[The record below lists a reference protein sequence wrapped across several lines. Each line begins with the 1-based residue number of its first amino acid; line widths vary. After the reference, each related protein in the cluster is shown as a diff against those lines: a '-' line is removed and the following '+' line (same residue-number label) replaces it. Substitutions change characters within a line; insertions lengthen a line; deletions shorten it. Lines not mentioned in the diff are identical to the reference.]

1 MRSGEKARRPCKAG
15 ASRPAVRTRS
25 CPRPKLGAHVV
36 GWFGRRGRALRV
48 VSGHRITVRYGT
60 LSREKARCLT
70 LLPNALPNRAFWE
83 ARRSVLNS
91 KCLILLVPPPRLE
104 RGTPRSTIC
113 PNILKRLTLSA
124 NSGIW
129 WGLRDNGLGVV
140 LQTKTPP
147 PRPAPSPAG
156 PSKTSLKTH
165 RLEPLTQTAGG
176 APADPGGRTP
186 SPAIPTNP
194 PHPQASASPP
204 GRLAALGPRGG
215 SEPGCLFPWRRTRTQ
230 IRSCSENDS
239 APPAGPPPIR
249 CRARQPMFYICSGAN
264 ERPGPPSLTHRG
276 R

>member
-1 MRSGEKARRPCKAG
+1 MRPRAGGRRKPAAS
-15 ASRPAVRTRS
+15 ASRR
-25 CPRPKLGAHVV
+25 LGS
-36 GWFGRRGRALRV
+36 RAEC
-48 VSGHRITVRYGT
+48 RI
-60 LSREKARCLT
+60 
-70 LLPNALPNRAFWE
+70 PLPNRRSWE
-83 ARRSVLNS
+83 ATAQIEEAKS
-91 KCLILLVPPPRLE
+91 LILLVPPPRLE

-186 SPAIPTNP
+186 SPATPTSP
-194 PHPQASASPP
+194 PDPQASAS
-204 GRLAALGPRGG
+204 RLDL
-215 SEPGCLFPWRRTRTQ
+215 
-230 IRSCSENDS
+230 
-239 APPAGPPPIR
+239 
-249 CRARQPMFYICSGAN
+249 
-264 ERPGPPSLTHRG
+264 H
-276 R
+276 